1 MKGAFLLKGQGGFF
15 LQQTIHGNIAGLNK
29 ATISQ
34 IETLYSF
41 TMDKSEFASLTLL
54 ETMAQL
60 TAKTNREI
68 SVLIARDGTVKDV
81 SIGHYNRAEI
91 PELRTMRSVTRLCG
105 VRCIHTHPNAS
116 GMLSEVDMNTLQQ
129 LRLDSM
135 AAVGVKEGM
144 PYQLFVAFLTGQQ
157 PPVRMIGPIPP
168 QAIALPR
175 WMEEIVQ
182 ADRAV
187 GRFEAYAPNQGPP
200 KAVLV
205 GMAEEGMEELS
216 ELAKTAGYQVI
227 GTEVQNKAHPDSATY
242 VGRGKVAE
250 LVSMK
255 GEKGAEVFIFDEELS
270 PLQIRN
276 LEYETGAKILD
287 RTALILEIFSMRAK
301 SREGKLQV
309 ELARLQYE
317 LPRLTGQGQSLSRQ
331 GGGRGTRMGGGEAK
345 LETDKRRIR
354 RRIFELKEEIRLLAQ
369 QRQTQ
374 RGKRMTGGIPTIA
387 LVGYTNAGKSTL
399 LNTLSGADALAENK
413 LFATLDPLTRR
424 AEINGQEVLLTD
436 TVGFVQKLPHEL
448 VDAFRSTLEEAV
460 HADLLL
466 HVVDASHKEKERQ
479 MEVVDEVLHQLH
491 AHTIPRILV
500 YNKADVAGFA
510 APRDAVAISAKTG
523 QGLEHLFVCI
533 QERLSESWWKGNI
546 LIPSHRGDVAAQ
558 VHAFG
563 TILKESYLEEG
574 TEITCKLPKGRYQQI
589 IKQLQ

>member
-1 MKGAFLLKGQGGFF
+1 MQKI
-15 LQQTIHGNIAGLNK
+15 IHGNIVGLNK
-29 ATISQ
+29 AMISQ
-34 IETLYSF
+34 IEMLYSY
-41 TMDKSEFASLTLL
+41 TMDRSEFASFALL
-54 ETMAQL
+54 DAMAQL
-60 TAKTNREI
+60 TEKTNREI
-68 SVLIARDGTVKDV
+68 SVLIARDGTVRDV

-91 PELRTMRSVTRLCG
+91 PELRTMRSMTRLCG
-105 VRCIHTHPNAS
+105 IRCVHTHPSAS
-116 GMLSEVDMNTLQQ
+116 GLLSEIDLNTLQQ

-135 AAVGVKEGM
+135 AAVGVKDGK
-144 PYQLFVAFLTGQQ
+144 PYDVFTAFLTGQK

-168 QAIALPR
+168 KAMAQAR
-175 WMEEIVQ
+175 WMEEILQ
-182 ADRAV
+182 ADKSV
-187 GRFEAYAPNQGPP
+187 GRFEAYAPDQGPP

-205 GMAEEGMEELS
+205 GMAEDGMEELA
-216 ELAKTAGYQVI
+216 ELARTAGYQVI
-227 GTEVQNKAHPDSATY
+227 GREIQNKAHPDNATY

-250 LVSMK
+250 LVSLK
-255 GEKGAEVFIFDEELS
+255 GEKGAEIFIFDEELS

-276 LEYETGAKILD
+276 LENETGSMILD

-317 LPRLTGQGQSLSRQ
+317 LPRLTGQGQALSRQ

-354 RRIFELKEEIRLLAQ
+354 RRIFELKEELRLLAQ
-369 QRQTQ
+369 HRQVQRS
-374 RGKRMTGGIPTIA
+374 KRITGGIPTIA

-424 AEINGQEVLLTD
+424 ADLNGQEVLLTD

-466 HVVDASHKEKERQ
+466 HVVDASHREKERQ
-479 MEVVDEVLHQLH
+479 MEVVDEVLHQLN
-491 AHTIPRILV
+491 AHTIPRIVV
-500 YNKADVAGFA
+500 YNKADIAGFE
-510 APRDAVAISAKTG
+510 APKGAVAISAKNG
-523 QGLEHLFVCI
+523 QGLEPLFACI
-533 QERLSESWWKGNI
+533 QDRLSESWWQGSL
-546 LIPSHRGDVAAQ
+546 LIPYHRGDLAAQ
-558 VHAFG
+558 IRACG
-563 TILKESYLEEG
+563 TILNETYLQEG
-574 TEITCKLPKGRYQQI
+574 TEIVCKLPKAKYSQM

>member
-1 MKGAFLLKGQGGFF
+1 MQR
-15 LQQTIHGNIAGLNK
+15 TIHGNIAGLNK

-34 IETLYSF
+34 IEMLYSY
-41 TMDKSEFASLTLL
+41 TMDKNEFASLTLL
-54 ETMAQL
+54 EAMAQL
-60 TAKTNREI
+60 TEKTNREL
-68 SVLIARDGTVKDV
+68 SVLVARDGSVRDV

-105 VRCIHTHPNAS
+105 IRCIHTHPNAS
-116 GMLSEVDMNTLQQ
+116 GMLSETDLNTLQQ

-135 AAVGVKEGM
+135 AAIGVKEGN
-144 PYQLFVAFLTGQQ
+144 PCQGFVAFLTGQQ
-157 PPVRMIGPIPP
+157 PPVKMIGPIPP
-168 QAIALPR
+168 KAMAWPR
-175 WMEEIVQ
+175 WMEEVLQ

-187 GRFEAYAPNQGPP
+187 GRFEAYAPDQGPP

-205 GMAEEGMEELS
+205 GMAEDGMEELS

-227 GTEVQNKAHPDSATY
+227 GKEIQNKAHPDSATY

-255 GEKGAEVFIFDEELS
+255 GEKGAEVFVFDEELS

-276 LEYETGAKILD
+276 LENETGAKILD

-399 LNTLSGADALAENK
+399 LNTLSGANALAENK
-413 LFATLDPLTRR
+413 LFATLDPLTRK

-466 HVVDASHKEKERQ
+466 HVVDASHKDKERQ

-491 AHTIPRILV
+491 AHTIPRIVV
-500 YNKADVAGFA
+500 YNKADLAGFE
-510 APRDAVAISAKTG
+510 APRNAVAISAKNG
-523 QGLEHLFVCI
+523 QGLERLSEYI
-533 QERLSESWWKGNI
+533 QERLSESWWKGSL
-546 LIPSHRGDVAAQ
+546 LIPYHRGDIVAQ
-558 VHAFG
+558 VRTLG
-563 TILKESYLEEG
+563 TVIEETYSEAG
-574 TEITCKLPKGRYQQI
+574 TELICKLPKERYYQI